1 MFQKV
6 YSIRL
11 AELQQNLGYSKNVES
26 REIKNYLGGE
36 NKVDYKE
43 QIYFGRQTISKN
55 YHDWKID

>member
-26 REIKNYLGGE
+26 RKIKNYLGGE

-43 QIYFGRQTISKN
+43 QVFWQTNNFEKLSRLKN
-55 YHDWKID
+55 